1 MMGEKNDS
9 RKKLIKGCARATI
22 VTLFA
27 FALSAFLLEPLSF
40 SAFSLF
46 SVPEKSDFTI
56 TDLYAQVAN
65 RRPVRTI
72 DQDIIL
78 VDVGYS
84 KREEII
90 DIINQVKFWQPKVV
104 GVDILFE
111 MTTPHDS
118 LLLAA
123 LYESDNVIVPVG
135 LEEIPDGSFAIREIP
150 FFYPDKRLTYAASNL
165 PSKFE
170 GGTIREFVTS
180 FPLEGGDTILS
191 FPQAV
196 AIAYDSR
203 ALTTFR
209 QRNNRYEMIDYPSR
223 DFVILTHNEIAE
235 AGDLLTDRIV
245 LIGAVS
251 DALDIHGTPI
261 DRYMPG
267 LLIHASSVSTILN
280 DRFFDPAFKFPSW
293 LPAFFFCFLM
303 LLARELITEPKLKGL
318 ITRLMQI
325 TIVYCAVRIGYH
337 YYLDK
342 NKIFDF
348 SYTLIMMTFGLMASD
363 LWLGITYF
371 AERST
376 RFVSKLTTKKPD
388 NKNETPQP

>member
-1 MMGEKNDS
+1 MMGLKNDS
-9 RKKLIKGCARATI
+9 LKNLVKGCARATI
-22 VTLFA
+22 VTLLA
-27 FALSAFLLEPLSF
+27 FVLSAFLLEPLSF

-46 SVPEKSDFTI
+46 SAPEKSDFTI
-56 TDLYAQVAN
+56 TDLYAQVAD

-90 DIINQVKFWQPKVV
+90 DIINQVTFWRPKVV

-111 MTTPHDS
+111 MTTPYDS
-118 LLLAA
+118 LLLEA
-123 LYESDNVIVPVG
+123 LHESENVIVPVG
-135 LEEIPDGSFAIREIP
+135 LEESPDGSFEIRDIP
-150 FFYPDKRLTYAASNL
+150 FFYPDRRMTYAASNL
-165 PSKFE
+165 PSKGE

-180 FPLEGGDTILS
+180 FPLEGGDSILS

-203 ALTTFR
+203 ALATFR
-209 QRNNRYEMIDYPSR
+209 QRNNTYEMIDYPSR
-223 DFVILTHNEIAE
+223 DFVTLTHNEISE
-235 AGDLLTDRIV
+235 AGDMLTDKIV
-245 LIGAVS
+245 LIGALS
-251 DALDIHGTPI
+251 DAFDIHGTPI
-261 DRYMPG
+261 DRYMSG
-267 LLIHASSVSTILN
+267 LHIHASSVSTILN
-280 DRFFDPAFKFPSW
+280 NRFFDPAFKFPSW

-303 LLARELITEPKLKGL
+303 LLTREIITEPKLKGL

-337 YYLDK
+337 YYLDE
-342 NKIFDF
+342 NRIFDF

-371 AERST
+371 AQRST
-376 RFVSKLTTKKPD
+376 RLVSRLTTKKTLT
-388 NKNETPQP
+388 KK